1 LPDSPLRT
9 ASRIGGSGRATRAR
23 RKQSLSTAKRKSLA
37 IGRKPQEGLRLF
49 CFHPLAWKGGQ
60 MKRLNQCRARIDSI
74 DAEILRLLSRR
85 ARIAIQVGQLKRSSG
100 LPYYS
105 PERERDILTRLMQM
119 NP

>member
-1 LPDSPLRT
+1 
-9 ASRIGGSGRATRAR
+9 
-23 RKQSLSTAKRKSLA
+23 
-37 IGRKPQEGLRLF
+37 
-49 CFHPLAWKGGQ
+49 
-60 MKRLNQCRARIDSI
+60 MKRLNQFRARIDSI